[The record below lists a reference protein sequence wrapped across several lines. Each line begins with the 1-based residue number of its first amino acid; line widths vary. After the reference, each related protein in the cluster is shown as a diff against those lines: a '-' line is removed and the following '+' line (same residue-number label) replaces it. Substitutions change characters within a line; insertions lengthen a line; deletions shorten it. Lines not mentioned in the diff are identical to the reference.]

1 MFQGNHG
8 DVSIK
13 RPRRTRDKLP
23 DVLEC
28 VRDCVLWRFDLTA
41 SISFLT
47 SSMIIIIIRG
57 YELKCEQRRKN
68 EQPLKRIKLSKNEI
82 TGDRIA

>member
-1 MFQGNHG
+1 M
-8 DVSIK
+8 I
-13 RPRRTRDKLP
+13 
-23 DVLEC
+23 
-28 VRDCVLWRFDLTA
+28 
-41 SISFLT
+41 II
-47 SSMIIIIIRG
+47 IIIIIRG